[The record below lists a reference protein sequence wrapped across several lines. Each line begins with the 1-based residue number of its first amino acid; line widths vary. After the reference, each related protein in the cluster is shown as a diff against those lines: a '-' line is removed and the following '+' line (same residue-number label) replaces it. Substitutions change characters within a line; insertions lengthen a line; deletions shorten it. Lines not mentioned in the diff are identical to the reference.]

1 MSAAIVSVRVSE
13 EDKEALEKLAS
24 VTGKSKSSL
33 VAEAIHSYVELN
45 AWQMSV
51 VRQRLEAADRHE
63 YASRERVRAVFA
75 KWGVDA
81 D

>member
-1 MSAAIVSVRVSE
+1 MGAAVVSVRVSE

-33 VAEAIHSYVELN
+33 VAEAIHSYVEMN
-45 AWQMSV
+45 AWQVSV
-51 VRQRLEAADRHE
+51 IRERLEAADRQE
-63 YASRERVRAVFA
+63 YASRERVKAIFA
-75 KWGVDA
+75 KWGADA

>member
-1 MSAAIVSVRVSE
+1 MGAAIVSVRVSE
-13 EDKEALEKLAS
+13 EDREALEKLAS

-33 VAEAIHSYVELN
+33 VAEAIRSYVELN

-51 VRQRLEAADRHE
+51 VRQRLEVADRQE